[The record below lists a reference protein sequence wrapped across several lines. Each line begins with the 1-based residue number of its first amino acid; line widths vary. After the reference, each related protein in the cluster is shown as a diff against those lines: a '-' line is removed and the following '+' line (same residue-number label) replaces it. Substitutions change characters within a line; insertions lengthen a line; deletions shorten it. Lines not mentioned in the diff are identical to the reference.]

1 MAAKKLG
8 KPMVRLLIV
17 LLRSLGTGRLA
28 PTEPAWPGS
37 DVPGSWQRLDAEP
50 EGPGAGSSPTDVLPP
65 WWAPGP
71 GHPGAE
77 NPPAS
82 AGGSWPPQRRTRRRR
97 RWVPR
102 WVQWSAALLLVS
114 LIFRRVIAS
123 VVLMALSAALHFLG
137 FNVHLPQ
144 VGIAWPWQ
152 TITAGSTT
160 NAQIGPWVL
169 EKIEGIS
176 KPALGTENFNFVFT
190 HKVSKNIGPWP
201 CWYSSTFYAVG
212 HASAAV
218 NLNPGPSWWTTASG
232 HYRLQVLSE
241 HQPGKPG
248 HVAISM
254 VLPSPQL
261 PQSAHDVAI
270 DNTLSRPLDTQ
281 HSWTYPGL
289 GCGALIRPQFA
300 QSVLYAQAQSIAFY
314 RVNHVSQVT
323 RPLISAAE
331 TEAAQMI
338 RDSFI
343 QPTVNAF
350 GYTLDSFALHWSA
363 AP

>member
-1 MAAKKLG
+1 
-8 KPMVRLLIV
+8 MVRLLI
-17 LLRSLGTGRLA
+17 LLLDSLGARRPA
-28 PTEPAWPGS
+28 PAEPAWAPA
-37 DVPGSWQRLDAEP
+37 DVHGGWQHLEAGHER
-50 EGPGAGSSPTDVLPP
+50 PGAGSVPTEALPP
-65 WWAPGP
+65 WLAPDP
-71 GHPGAE
+71 GRLGAE
-77 NPPAS
+77 NPPGTDDARR
-82 AGGSWPPQRRTRRRR
+82 PPRGPRPRR

-102 WVQWSAALLLVS
+102 WVKWSAAVVLVG

-137 FNVHLPQ
+137 FNVDLPH
-144 VGIAWPWQ
+144 VSFAWPWQ

-212 HASAAV
+212 HASASV
-218 NLNPGPSWWTTASG
+218 NLNPGRSWWTAASG
-232 HYRLQVLSE
+232 HYRLQVLTE
-241 HQPGKPG
+241 PQPGRPG
-248 HVAISM
+248 HAAISM
-254 VLPSPQL
+254 VLPPPEL
-261 PQSAHDVAI
+261 PQSAHDVSI
-270 DNTLSRPLDTQ
+270 DNTLSQPLDTQ

-300 QSVLYAQAQSIAFY
+300 QSVLYSQAQSIAFY

-323 RPLISAAE
+323 RPLIIAAE
-331 TEAAQMI
+331 SEAAQMI
-338 RDSFI
+338 RTNFV

-350 GYTLDSFALHWSA
+350 GYTLDSFTLHWSA